1 MPAISQQDWERMVA
15 AMGLPAA
22 RRWMQAHGGQFYT
35 PNAQDLQ
42 KATEL
47 QPLDQAQPPVYQSTN
62 AAPQGQNAME
72 DDENPGALSTAS
84 AQDDEAMLMGMTP
97 TLGDFMKQY
106 NAMVQAQRKAE
117 QQDTLDRQQLYAAA
131 ERNLKDRRY
140 GPSLSEQLF
149 RLSRAIGKPMIRPSF
164 GGVLSNV
171 TGELADMAEAQRK
184 AQEARADAEIALRQ
198 QMFTGQSAARNAAI
212 EAQRKGLSAI
222 APIVAA
228 QAKGNPAK
236 YVPNPKGGFMQQPG
250 SGDLPGMP
258 EMDQYGNYVITD
270 IRQIGFL
277 PPNTP
282 IVRPGDNPMKPKYVP
297 AR

>member
-106 NAMVQAQRKAE
+106 NAMMQAQQKAA

-131 ERNLKDRRY
+131 EQNLKDRRY

-212 EAQRKGLSAI
+212 EAQRKGLGTI

-228 QAKGNPAK
+228 QAKPQNPWAGSV
-236 YVPNPKGGFMQQPG
+236 YDPVKGRWMQQPG
-250 SGDLPGMP
+250 KPGGPPTLTAQEAAALSADPKNKGMP
-258 EMDQYGNYVITD
+258 FFTTD
-270 IRQIGFL
+270 G
-277 PPNTP
+277 
-282 IVRPGDNPMKPKYVP
+282 RPMTIK
-297 AR
+297 

>member
-1 MPAISQQDWERMVA
+1 MSAISQQDWERMVA
-15 AMGLPAA
+15 SMGLPAA

-84 AQDDEAMLMGMTP
+84 AQDDEAMLMAMTP

-106 NAMVQAQRKAE
+106 NAMMQAQQKAA
-117 QQDTLDRQQLYAAA
+117 QQDTLDRQQLF
-131 ERNLKDRRY
+131 EEGRKTLEQRRY
-140 GPSLSEQLF
+140 GPSQAEMLF

-171 TGELADMAEAQRK
+171 TGELADMEAARQQAEQ
-184 AQEARADAEIALRQ
+184 QRADALAALRQ
-198 QMFTGQSAARNAAI
+198 QYLTGQSGARNAAI

-228 QAKGNPAK
+228 QAKPKAPFSYQLDQTGNVRE
-236 YVPNPKGGFMQQPG
+236 VPKPESVHRPNNKAEYDAIPVGDYYLVP
-250 SGDLPGMP
+250 SGPNAGKVVRKLPQG
-258 EMDQYGNYVITD
+258 
-270 IRQIGFL
+270 
-277 PPNTP
+277 
-282 IVRPGDNPMKPKYVP
+282 
-297 AR
+297 